1 MDLSGPREPRS
12 NENCKTAPSILKIQP
27 QVSTRTM
34 HHINCMYTNADTLR
48 NKMTELECRLKS
60 VEGTVDEIHVIAI
73 NEVNS
78 KFNIHCIESC
88 ELQLNG
94 YDMFSTNLSTSDGR
108 GIILYAKHELG
119 ATPVIF
125 KSQF

>member
-1 MDLSGPREPRS
+1 
-12 NENCKTAPSILKIQP
+12 
-27 QVSTRTM
+27 
-34 HHINCMYTNADTLR
+34 
-48 NKMTELECRLKS
+48 MTELESRLKS

-78 KFNIHCIESC
+78 KFNNHCIELC

-108 GIILYAKHELG
+108 GIIVYAKHELE

-125 KSQF
+125 KSQFQESVWISLSVNRNSTAQSSCRMHISQSK